1 VAHVTRKPA
10 APLSAFIDAL
20 WWLSDAPAHQEERI
34 VPSGTQE
41 LVINLAENAFTIRA
55 AASPNRVQ
63 LFSGAMA
70 SGAYR
75 SYFVID
81 TRAHACLLGA
91 HFKPGC
97 AGPFFGVPPGGLS
110 DRHVDLDAL
119 WGAFAQRLRER
130 LCTATTLDARFQLFE
145 AALLERSKRP
155 FRRHPAVPLAVRR
168 LSEGASSVGQVA
180 AELGLS
186 RRRLIEVFNAEVG
199 MTPKVFAR
207 VQRFQRARSAA
218 RDKLPQFSELA
229 WQAGYCDQSHLIRDF
244 VAFSG
249 FSPLELLGSAGPEL
263 KDNHAVHRAG

>member
-1 VAHVTRKPA
+1 VAYVTRKPA
-10 APLSAFIDAL
+10 APLSTFIDSL
-20 WWLSDAPAHQEERI
+20 WWLSDAPSHREERI

-75 SYFVID
+75 TYFVID

-91 HFKPGC
+91 HFKPGG
-97 AGPFFGVPPGGLS
+97 AGPFLGVPPGGLA

-119 WGAFAQRLRER
+119 WGTSAQRLRER
-130 LCTATTLDARFQLFE
+130 LCEATTLDTRFQLFE
-145 AALLERSKRP
+145 AALLERLRRP
-155 FRRHPAVPLAVRR
+155 FRGHPAVQLAVRR
-168 LSEGASSVGQVA
+168 LSEGANGVGQLA

-186 RRRLIEVFNAEVG
+186 RRRLIEVFSAEVG
-199 MTPKVFAR
+199 MTPKTFAR
-207 VQRFQRARSAA
+207 VQRFQRALSAA
-218 RDKLPQFSELA
+218 RDRLPQFSELS
-229 WQAGYCDQSHLIRDF
+229 WRAGYCDQSHLIRDF

-249 FSPLELLGSAGPEL
+249 FSPLKLLGSASPEL
-263 KDNHAVHRAG
+263 KDNHAIHRAG